1 MSKHV
6 TICPIIPVGE
16 WVLIPDRDRPINVTY
31 SDTYLHVTLANG
43 RSIRVPL
50 ENYPALTQAT
60 PEQRAN
66 VQLSLGGIYWP
77 DLNLDLSP
85 LDLLNETSS
94 SPRRHKPRFC
104 EG

>member
-1 MSKHV
+1 MLQYA
-6 TICPIIPVGE
+6 PMIPVRELG
-16 WVLIPDRDRPINVTY
+16 LIPDRDRPVNVTY
-31 SDTYLHVTLANG
+31 SDTHLHVTLANG
-43 RSIRVPL
+43 RSIRIPL

-77 DLNLDLSP
+77 DLNLDLSL
-85 LDLLNETSS
+85 LDLINETSS
-94 SPRRHKPRFC
+94 SLRRHKPRFC